1 MKSAFFQHP
10 AEAADDSAQDENLKL
25 WSEIIV
31 PAIATLK
38 GMAGTT
44 EDEFLQ
50 IGSLLQGFY
59 QRSSEITAMSSRLV
73 EAVSGA
79 QVQSI
84 IARLRQTMAD
94 MEEYL
99 HNAHGQRDD
108 SHQTLERILELLGQV
123 SHPLEG
129 FQKMYKTLRMLSTST
144 KIESARLGELGAGFL
159 HLALDVEKLSYQV
172 NDKTGNI
179 LKQRQELAVMI
190 NENLQAIISSG
201 TTRDANVVEIL
212 SSTANSLD
220 DLVSANERCTRF
232 GGLVSSIS
240 SEVSSNLSEVVAS
253 MQSHDITRQQVEHIV
268 EALERLAADLQN
280 FGNDSLDAGRRRNL
294 VIEAGDVCELQSAQL
309 RHASS
314 ELHKAVCSIV
324 DNLRDVANQQMQM
337 TSETLNVTG
346 VDDSSGHSFVDGMSQ
361 GLSAVISELA
371 NCANNDRE
379 MTVTM
384 NKVAGTIGE
393 IAGFVTDIEEIGSE
407 IDLIALN
414 SQIKAAHTG
423 REGAALGV
431 LAEAIKRLSL
441 DAVIQTEAVAH
452 TLSRVN
458 EVTEHLFVEVD
469 QDKGDLLSQVT
480 TLESDLK
487 EILGT
492 LGGMNADLSVLLSSL
507 NERVSTLSED
517 IERATSGIDVHERS
531 SAMAEKVID
540 SLDGIVDKARSLEP
554 ASTEFKEN
562 LRHME
567 ERYTMESERHIHE
580 AIARKRSGMPVALSS
595 HTESIKTETGTVES
609 EFGDNVDLF

>member
-1 MKSAFFQHP
+1 MKSAAFQS
-10 AEAADDSAQDENLKL
+10 ATDDVGNLDRDANIKT
-25 WSEIIV
+25 WYEVIV

-38 GMAGTT
+38 SMAGTT

-59 QRSSEITAMSSRLV
+59 QRSSEITGMSNRLV
-73 EAVSGA
+73 EAVSGES
-79 QVQSI
+79 VQSI
-84 IARLRQTMAD
+84 IAQLRQTMAD
-94 MEEYL
+94 MEAYL
-99 HNAHGQRDD
+99 RNAHGQRDD
-108 SHQTLERILELLGQV
+108 SRQTLERILDLLGQV
-123 SHPLEG
+123 SHPLVG

-144 KIESARLGELGAGFL
+144 KIESARLGELGSGFL

-179 LKQRQELAVMI
+179 LNQRQQLAAMI
-190 NENLQAIISSG
+190 NENLQAMLSSG
-201 TTRDANVVEIL
+201 TSRDANVAEIL
-212 SSTANSLD
+212 SSTASSLD
-220 DLVSANERCTRF
+220 GLVSANERCTKF

-240 SEVSSNLSEVVAS
+240 SEVSCNISEVVAS
-253 MQSHDITRQQVEHIV
+253 MQAHDITRQQVEHIV
-268 EALERLAADLQN
+268 EALERLTVDLQN
-280 FGNDSLDAGRRRNL
+280 FGSASLDTERSRSL
-294 VIEAGDVCELQSAQL
+294 IIETGDVCELQSAQL

-324 DNLRDVANQQMQM
+324 DNLRDVASQQMHM
-337 TSETLNVTG
+337 TSESINVTG
-346 VDDSSGHSFVDGMSQ
+346 VADSSGHSFVDGMSR
-361 GLSAVISELA
+361 GLSTVINELA

-379 MTVTM
+379 MSVTM
-384 NKVAGTIGE
+384 SKVAGTIGE

-458 EVTEHLFVEVD
+458 EVTDHLFVEVD
-469 QDKGDLLSQVT
+469 PGKGDLLTQVT
-480 TLESDLK
+480 TLENELK

-492 LGGMNADLSVLLSSL
+492 LGGMNADLSVLLAEL
-507 NERVSTLSED
+507 NNRVSTLSDD
-517 IERATSGIDVHERS
+517 IERATGGIDVHERNT
-531 SAMAEKVID
+531 AMAEKVINI
-540 SLDGIVDKARSLEP
+540 LDGIVDKARNLAP

-580 AIARKRSGMPVALSS
+580 TIARNRSGMPAALISKN
-595 HTESIKTETGTVES
+595 EPAKVETGGTES